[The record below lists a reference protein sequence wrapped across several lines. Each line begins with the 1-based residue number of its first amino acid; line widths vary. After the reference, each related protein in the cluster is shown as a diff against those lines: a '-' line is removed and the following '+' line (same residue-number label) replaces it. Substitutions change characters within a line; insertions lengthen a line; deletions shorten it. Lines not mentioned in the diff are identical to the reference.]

1 MALCG
6 ACCAENSGESAPV
19 LLQESY
25 AVAPS
30 VVAAQTSQFVE
41 EEAPAEAADVAR
53 QGGAAPG
60 KDSKAPVP
68 EPVPETPVLE
78 PVPEPVPD
86 SAEGAQPKP
95 QDEPTPQE
103 TEWRF
108 RVSVQKSAGGLGM
121 DLSPHD
127 GVTLLVGKVRP
138 GPIQA
143 WNHRC
148 GISAPERIRPGDR
161 IVAVNEVT
169 GDAQNMLSHM
179 RAADPALTLTFIV
192 RRLLDFAVAVAT
204 QEGVFGLS
212 VFDTGATLRVNELTK
227 GGAVETANR
236 QHAEE
241 LIVMGDEIYEVNEV
255 SGSGKSMLE
264 AFRTAS
270 QVTMKVRRAKI
281 EGLAD
286 AAPGDALAI

>member
-1 MALCG
+1 M
-6 ACCAENSGESAPV
+6 
-19 LLQESY
+19 
-25 AVAPS
+25 
-30 VVAAQTSQFVE
+30 
-41 EEAPAEAADVAR
+41 
-53 QGGAAPG
+53 
-60 KDSKAPVP
+60 
-68 EPVPETPVLE
+68 
-78 PVPEPVPD
+78 
-86 SAEGAQPKP
+86 
-95 QDEPTPQE
+95 
-103 TEWRF
+103 
-108 RVSVQKSAGGLGM
+108 
-121 DLSPHD
+121 
-127 GVTLLVGKVRP
+127 
-138 GPIQA
+138 
-143 WNHRC
+143 
-148 GISAPERIRPGDR
+148 
-161 IVAVNEVT
+161 AVNEVT